1 MGRTL
6 MIKSGM
12 LGRPK
17 KNNNNNNKIKSKR
30 EVEFKKIDLNK
41 ICREA

>member
-6 MIKSGM
+6 MIRSGM

-17 KNNNNNNKIKSKR
+17 KNNNNKIKSKR
-30 EVEFKKIDLNK
+30 EVEFKKMDLNK